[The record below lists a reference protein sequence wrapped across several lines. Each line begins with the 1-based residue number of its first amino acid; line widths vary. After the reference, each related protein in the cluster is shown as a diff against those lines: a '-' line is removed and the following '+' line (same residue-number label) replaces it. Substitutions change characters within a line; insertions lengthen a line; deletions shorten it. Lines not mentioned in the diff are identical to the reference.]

1 MAKYVYVFECV
12 GCYDFYGENTLTEDG
27 RLLCPKCETEE
38 CLDCTY
44 VEQVAMLDEQ
54 EAYVPKLG
62 TDNAVSDTAP
72 IAKHEQ
78 PKEGN

>member
-12 GCYDFYGENTLTEDG
+12 DCYDFYGENTLTEDG
-27 RLLCPKCETEE
+27 RLLCPNCEAEE
-38 CLDCTY
+38 CLDCPY

-62 TDNAVSDTAP
+62 TDNDISTDRNQLQYR
-72 IAKHEQ
+72 Q